1 MVGWI
6 VDDRCV
12 KTIEELEKYTYK
24 KDRKTCEYI
33 NEPGDAYNHC
43 IDSLRY
49 GSSEYNGMASPKATV
64 MKNIYI

>member
-1 MVGWI
+1 MYNVPLKARQWSADLTGN
-6 VDDRCV
+6 
-12 KTIEELEKYTYK
+12 TTYK
-24 KDRKTCEYI
+24 KDRKTGEYI
-33 NEPGDAYNHC
+33 NEPVDAYNHC